1 MCGGQHR
8 GWAKHSTLNSH
19 AWGHLRQ
26 AATSKGPS
34 KKLSVEGRLR
44 QENLKLKVSLDLH
57 TEFKRL
63 FKNKKA
69 YPKKARKRLSVP

>member
-1 MCGGQHR
+1 M
-8 GWAKHSTLNSH
+8 
-19 AWGHLRQ
+19 
-26 AATSKGPS
+26 
-34 KKLSVEGRLR
+34 EERLR